1 MPVNRPMSAPIF
13 ADRRDA
19 GRRLAIALAAWADA
33 PDCIVLALPR
43 GGVPVAFE
51 VAQAL
56 HAPLDLLVVR
66 KLGVPGREEY
76 AMGAIASG
84 GLRVLHEEVVQS
96 LGIPA
101 AAIARVVAREEEE
114 LERREREYR
123 GTRPPPVLGGRTVL
137 LVDDGLATGASMEV
151 ALQAVQR
158 QHPAQVVVAVPV
170 APADTCARLRPQAD
184 AIVCVAT
191 PEPFL
196 AVGCWYQEFPQ
207 TTDDEVRALLAAAPH

>member
-1 MPVNRPMSAPIF
+1 MPAALF
-13 ADRRDA
+13 TDRRDA
-19 GRRLAIALAAWADA
+19 GRQLAVALADWADA
-33 PDCIVLALPR
+33 PDRIVLALPR

-66 KLGVPGREEY
+66 KLGIPGREEY

-84 GLRVLHEEVVQS
+84 GLRVLHDEVVQG
-96 LGIPA
+96 LRIPA
-101 AAIARVVAREEEE
+101 PAIARVVAREEEE
-114 LERREREYR
+114 LARREREYR

-137 LVDDGLATGASMEV
+137 LVDDGLATGASMEA
-151 ALQAVQR
+151 ALLAVQR

-170 APADTCARLRPQAD
+170 APADTCARLRSLAD
-184 AIVCVAT
+184 AVVCVAS

-196 AVGCWYQEFPQ
+196 AVGCWYQAFPQ
-207 TTDDEVRALLAAAPH
+207 TTDDEVRALLAAASS